1 MRAEL
6 MTKPTAKLLHKALEP
21 FPLMRSCFM
30 QYVDWF
36 VENVTDDWESY
47 DLIDALRKDESDKL
61 SKTEKLLSNAREI
74 LGLSEREF
82 TNTFGFTD
90 DLLTKDPD
98 KIHDVLA
105 EPLFVV
111 DLNRNGFSEI
121 RKLPQFIK
129 SCSKKIPNSDFLAVR
144 SDRKFA
150 IELKTIRMEAKPKPI
165 PGKLLGDSTKPS
177 WWSEMFWNNAVTK
190 IEDKNRRALRQLENA
205 AREYQ
210 CQKKMLVLYTRR
222 LGPSTLMTRDEY
234 SEQLARILRKYT
246 ILDYVVSKDYFGE
259 VVFYPMLKINEVQ
272 LS

>member
-21 FPLMRSCFM
+21 FPLMRSCFT

-36 VENVTDDWESY
+36 VEKVTDDWESY

-111 DLNRNGFSEI
+111 VLHRNGFSEI
-121 RKLPQFIK
+121 RKLPRFIK
-129 SCSKKIPNSDFLAVR
+129 RCSKKIPNSDFSALR
-144 SDRKFA
+144 SDHKFA
-150 IELKTIRMEAKPKPI
+150 IELKTIRTEARPKPT
-165 PGKLLGDSTKPS
+165 PGELLGDSMKPS
-177 WWSEMFWNNAVTK
+177 WWSEMFLNNAVTK
-190 IEDKNRRALRQLENA
+190 IEAKDRRVLRQLENTA
-205 AREYQ
+205 AEYQ
-210 CQKKMLVLYTRR
+210 CGKKMLVLYTRR
-222 LGPSTLMTRDEY
+222 ILTSSSMDRYEY
-234 SEQLARILRKYT
+234 LKQLERIMGKYPK
-246 ILDYVVSKDYFGE
+246 LDCVVSMNYDGE
-259 VVFYPMLKINEVQ
+259 VVFYPTLETNEVQ